1 MGLDDAPGV
10 MRHGRKQGRLG
21 WFGARVLQMTILLAD
36 NFQEECRQTQ
46 ENLEKTM
53 LEKRFTPSWLAGTS
67 IGELMFQA
75 DYYLKE
81 LSMGESLCG
90 I

>member
-1 MGLDDAPGV
+1 
-10 MRHGRKQGRLG
+10 
-21 WFGARVLQMTILLAD
+21 
-36 NFQEECRQTQ
+36 
-46 ENLEKTM
+46 M

-81 LSMGESLCG
+81 LSMGESPCSISVKTRLVHVVSSRPDVICMPG
-90 I
+90 TTCP

>member
-1 MGLDDAPGV
+1 
-10 MRHGRKQGRLG
+10 
-21 WFGARVLQMTILLAD
+21 
-36 NFQEECRQTQ
+36 
-46 ENLEKTM
+46 M

-81 LSMGESLCG
+81 LSMGESLCS